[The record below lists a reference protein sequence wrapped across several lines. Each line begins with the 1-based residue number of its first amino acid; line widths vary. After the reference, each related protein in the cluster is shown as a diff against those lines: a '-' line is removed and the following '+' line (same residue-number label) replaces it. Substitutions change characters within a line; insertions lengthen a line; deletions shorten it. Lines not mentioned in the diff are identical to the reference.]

1 MKCDFLNTQRE
12 PGRFGRRDQKEIG
25 AALLTN
31 PARVCEALPFNV
43 RVDLVDVVL
52 DDRLEP

>member
-31 PARVCEALPFNV
+31 PARVCKALPFNV